1 MSLNIEIKTIPH
13 QDQRYDTCGDWLID
27 GDNITI
33 LVSDLGD
40 WRLEYLVADHEL
52 REALLCRHR
61 GISPK
66 VVDDFDT
73 SWKSEGEP
81 GDDPQ
86 APYKREHF
94 FATSIERLTA
104 AELDVDWAEYEG
116 KLNALE
122 WGD

>member
-61 GISPK
+61 GISTK
-66 VVDDFDT
+66 AVDDFDT
-73 SWKSEGEP
+73 ASQGEGEP
-81 GDDPQ
+81 GDDPR

>member
-40 WRLEYLVADHEL
+40 WRLEYLVADHEF

-61 GISPK
+61 GISQK
-66 VVDDFDT
+66 AVDDFDT
-73 SWKSEGEP
+73 AYQGEGEP

>member
-52 REALLCRHR
+52 REAILCRHR
-61 GISPK
+61 GISQK

>member
-13 QDQRYDTCGDWLID
+13 REQRYDTCGDWRID
-27 GDNITI
+27 GDNLTI

-61 GISPK
+61 GISQK
-66 VVDDFDT
+66 TVDDFDT
-73 SWKSEGEP
+73 ACQCEGEP

-116 KLNALE
+116 KLNVLE
-122 WGD
+122 WGA

>member
-61 GISPK
+61 GISQK